1 MISGICPRPSYETG
15 DVSWYS
21 IRATHML
28 PGGTRAIIKTDKER
42 VVKYRMVNL
51 KDEKKETK
59 TLRQGV

>member
-1 MISGICPRPSYETG
+1 
-15 DVSWYS
+15 
-21 IRATHML
+21 ML